1 MNKIIWCI
9 ILLLALSHEIFAQR
23 TLSDEQWKKDFAYV
37 KQQIAALHPTWY
49 TAQAP
54 GAFEASITALSDKL
68 KGKSDLE
75 IALELQAIIAK
86 GADSQTKLDLTPTLQ
101 RERVIPAGF
110 GWYSDGLYVSGGVR
124 AFEKAMGKR
133 IISINGF
140 PPEEALGKVGRFSAE
155 ENNYTL
161 TRDGLTWLRFPGVFR
176 YAELS
181 KDDTLH
187 LQLDNPGGVPSKAD
201 LYPIDVRSP
210 GPNMM
215 PVALQSEKRDLR
227 WEPTQSMYEMYWL
240 PEYKTVYFQINRS
253 LSQEMALTRGD
264 TLMAN
269 QLPPF
274 QFYADTLL
282 NLLRKE
288 PDAKLLIDLRFNTDG
303 YADDAIALLKELK
316 RLPVGKEKKKLFVA
330 TNTYTQNGALE
341 TALHYQFNSNA
352 TLIGEPSGQRPS
364 FYFAPKTLTLPN
376 SRLPLLVATQ
386 RYKNDKV
393 KGPVLQPDVLLPLHF
408 EDFRQG
414 KDPVL
419 DYVKQL

>member
-1 MNKIIWCI
+1 MNNVIWII
-9 ILLLALSHEIFAQR
+9 IFIFLGGHLGLAQR
-23 TLSDEQWKKDFAYV
+23 ALSDEQWLKDFAFV
-37 KQQIAALHPTWY
+37 QQQITALHPGWY
-49 TAQAP
+49 GGEAP
-54 GAFEASITALSDKL
+54 GAFESAITALSGKL

-86 GADSQTKLDLTPTLQ
+86 GADSQTKLDLTPALQ

-161 TRDGLTWLRFPGVFR
+161 TRDGLAWLRFPGVFR
-176 YAELS
+176 YAGLS

-187 LQLDNPGGVPSKAD
+187 LQLDNPGGVPLKAD

-210 GPNMM
+210 GSNMM

-227 WEPTQSMYEMYWL
+227 WQPTQSLYEIYWL
-240 PEYKTVYFQINRS
+240 PDHKTVYFQINRS
-253 LSQEMALTRGD
+253 LSREMALTRGD

-282 NLLRKE
+282 NLLKQE
-288 PDAKLLIDLRFNTDG
+288 PEAKLLIDLRFNTDG

-316 RLPVGKEKKKLFVA
+316 RLPVGKAKKKLFVA

-352 TLIGEPSGQRPS
+352 TLVGEPSGQRPS
-364 FYFAPKTLTLPN
+364 FYFAAKTLTLPN

-419 DYVKQL
+419 DYVKQF